1 MNATTR
7 AKMLIDLSLNSLGY
21 VDAERVKAV
30 YNYVL
35 ENVEVSE
42 QAEVLKAYVKALNPL
57 LLKQRAVIE
66 SSGELS
72 EATYTMLVEKIKSRM
87 GSSVE
92 VESKINKKLV
102 GGLRIT
108 CGDDIFERSASD
120 KFNIL
125 AQSCKIR

>member
-42 QAEVLKAYVKALNPL
+42 QADVLKAYVKALNPL

-87 GSSVE
+87 GASVE

-120 KFNIL
+120 KFNTL

>member
-72 EATYTMLVEKIKSRM
+72 EATLKMLVDKIKSRM

-120 KFNIL
+120 KFNTL

>member
-21 VDAERVKAV
+21 IDAERVKAV

-87 GSSVE
+87 GASVE

-120 KFNIL
+120 KFNTL

>member
-1 MNATTR
+1 
-7 AKMLIDLSLNSLGY
+7 MLIDLSLNSLGY

-87 GSSVE
+87 GCSVE

-120 KFNIL
+120 KFNTL

>member
-1 MNATTR
+1 
-7 AKMLIDLSLNSLGY
+7 MLIDLSLNSLGY
-21 VDAERVKAV
+21 IDAERVKAV

-87 GSSVE
+87 GASVE

-120 KFNIL
+120 KFNTL

>member
-1 MNATTR
+1 
-7 AKMLIDLSLNSLGY
+7 MLIDLSLNDLGY

-72 EATYTMLVEKIKSRM
+72 EATHAMLVEKIKARM
-87 GSSVE
+87 GCSVE

-120 KFNIL
+120 KFNTL